1 MRKQQR
7 GVAMIETMMVMLP
20 LTIFFYLLYDVM
32 LYWQDRNID
41 CSEAMATKI
50 VNFNNSYPEIHIK
63 GRIMKHDDSKLPFA
77 DGALD
82 DAKNGID
89 PTNDP
94 RTQGSLI
101 VVTAQRMHV
110 LPAEE
115 KIKGGYEPQYSYE
128 ITGTDATKNYN
139 GHKKLYYKLAMKFP
153 DTAIRKLMFV
163 RGTNSWLYFPYLRGQ
178 EHSEW
183 NKWTKNYFDSQLH
196 RKDINDMRKKIQL
209 GS

>member
-7 GVAMIETMMVMLP
+7 GVAMVETMMVMLP

-50 VNFNNSYPEIHIK
+50 VNFNNSYPNLNIK
-63 GRIMKHDDSKLPFA
+63 DKNLPFA
-77 DGALD
+77 DGSLD

-89 PTNDP
+89 PTEDP
-94 RTQGSLI
+94 RTRASL
-101 VVTAQRMHV
+101 VTVTAQRMHV
-110 LPAEE
+110 LPAKE
-115 KIKGGYEPQYSYE
+115 KIKGGYDPQYSYE
-128 ITGTDATKNYN
+128 VTDSSATQNYN

-153 DTAIRKLMFV
+153 DTSIRKLMMV
-163 RGTNSWLYFPYLRGQ
+163 RGTNSWLYFPYVRGQ

-183 NKWTKNYFDSQLH
+183 NKWTKNYFDSELH